1 MRPTIASL
9 TIFATATSFLALP
22 ATAWELSG
30 TRTIAL
36 HTREGQAI
44 PLGTVSFKPAQG
56 RVAFELHLDHA
67 RFKDYFLSMKEFK
80 CLDGDRELLCHVPY
94 PYPQPGTVAARD
106 LAWLEHALLFLYKL
120 PGEFGARLWNG
131 LIFKLQRGERGLEG
145 TPQAVDL
152 NLISAPPER
161 PGQPPYRAAL
171 RDEVPAGSRWVLRLT
186 IE

>member
-9 TIFATATSFLALP
+9 TIFAAATSFLALP

-80 CLDGDRELLCHVPY
+80 CLEGNNELQCHVPY
-94 PYPQPGTVAARD
+94 PYPHAGKVSTGD
-106 LAWLEHALLFLYKL
+106 L
-120 PGEFGARLWNG
+120 
-131 LIFKLQRGERGLEG
+131 
-145 TPQAVDL
+145 
-152 NLISAPPER
+152 
-161 PGQPPYRAAL
+161 
-171 RDEVPAGSRWVLRLT
+171 RWVDRPLP
-186 IE
+186 